1 MSALARMFAAPPRP
15 VDTLLEGCEEDF
27 TDVAVG
33 TLARG
38 ADFLV
43 DEEVGLTLNMLPAPP
58 RPVCM

>member
-1 MSALARMFAAPPRP
+1 MFAAPPRP

-58 RPVCM
+58 RPVCI